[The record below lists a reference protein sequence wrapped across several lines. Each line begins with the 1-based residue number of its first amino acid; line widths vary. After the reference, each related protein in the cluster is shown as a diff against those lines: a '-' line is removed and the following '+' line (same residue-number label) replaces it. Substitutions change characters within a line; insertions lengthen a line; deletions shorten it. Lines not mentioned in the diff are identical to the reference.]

1 VIKILFASRLVHEKW
16 VDILIDCIESF
27 HQDRELQ
34 SQIEW
39 HICSDGDA
47 RDAIIELASRHEN
60 ITYYGRVSSE
70 KMQEL
75 YRQVD
80 ILFMPSRF
88 LETFGLT
95 ALEALTCGTPVC
107 APAKWGL
114 RPFVTPGLT
123 LDESR
128 PVESFHEILCKRL
141 TWEKWELPDIR
152 DFSEENWNN
161 KLSELFE
168 SSNNILIVH
177 DYEEKIGWAEHYIE
191 LVRGSLQDLW
201 KHVSF
206 YGYRGQ
212 TTVWKR
218 RIMFIFSIFAF
229 WRGITLYNILKEKQ
243 IDTIWMHSI
252 LRYIGP
258 WWALAV
264 KVYTE
269 KRSCTGPKNH
279 NIDPELPYLQ
289 DDRNHP
295 SSLSPTSYPLT
306 PITYLS
312 HHDIGLLAAFPQDI
326 TRESSIPLTSSLRDF
341 IPDANIIKRTISIGK
356 YIYVRI
362 LTSLL
367 PTELTHIIFAPF
379 LEKNIRGQF
388 GKNWNEGNIT
398 KKDISQKQE
407 IQGREI
413 FPKGVYWDI
422 NDWGQNL
429 PNEEVRRFSDISIE
443 IFPHKAIARTSS
455 WVGG

>member
-27 HQDRELQ
+27 TQDRELQ

-47 RDAIIELASRHEN
+47 RETIVELTKKYKN
-60 ITYYGRVSSE
+60 VTYHGRLSQD
-70 KMQEL
+70 KLQEL

-114 RPFVTPGLT
+114 RPFVTGELT

-128 PVESFHEILCKRL
+128 PVESFREILGKRL
-141 TWEKWELPDIR
+141 RWETWELPDIH
-152 DFSEENWNN
+152 DFSEENWNK
-161 KLSELFE
+161 KLRELFE
-168 SSNNILIVH
+168 SSSNILIVH
-177 DYEEKIGWAEHYIE
+177 DYEEKIGWAEYYIE
-191 LVRGSLQDLW
+191 LVRESLQDLW
-201 KHVSF
+201 KNVSF

-218 RIMFIFSIFAF
+218 RIMFILSIFAF
-229 WRGITLYNILKEKQ
+229 WRGIALYNILKEKQ

-258 WWALAV
+258 WGILAV
-264 KVYTE
+264 RLYNGRRK
-269 KRSCTGPKNH
+269 
-279 NIDPELPYLQ
+279 
-289 DDRNHP
+289 
-295 SSLSPTSYPLT
+295 
-306 PITYLS
+306 TYIS

-326 TRESSIPLTSSLRDF
+326 TSESSIPMGSSLREF
-341 IPDANIIKRTISIGK
+341 IPDTSMTKKIISVGK

-362 LTSLL
+362 ITSLL

-379 LEKNIRGQF
+379 LEANIRGQF

-443 IFPHKAIARTSS
+443 VFPHKAIVRT
-455 WVGG
+455 